1 MLKYKQHR
9 KLIEI
14 TCDCCGKKFLKP
26 ISEYNRNIRLG
37 RKNYC
42 SRHCVGIANTSNLS
56 AEWYKSECNK
66 QNLRNINQSSKDEYT
81 PFKNHMRRIKRRFK
95 DYDITKENL
104 KELWD
109 KQNGICPY
117 SGLKMT
123 LEFGHM
129 NSASLDRIDSSKGY
143 MKNNIQFVVLP
154 INYLKNSYSD
164 LDVKRF
170 LKSISSYTSRFRED
184 ETISS
189 SENQMLDALAGN

>member
-1 MLKYKQHR
+1 
-9 KLIEI
+9 
-14 TCDCCGKKFLKP
+14 
-26 ISEYNRNIRLG
+26 
-37 RKNYC
+37 
-42 SRHCVGIANTSNLS
+42 
-56 AEWYKSECNK
+56 
-66 QNLRNINQSSKDEYT
+66 
-81 PFKNHMRRIKRRFK
+81 MRRIKRRFK

-123 LEFGHM
+123 LEFGYM

-189 SENQMLDALAGN
+189 SENQMSDALAGN

>member
-42 SRHCVGIANTSNLS
+42 SRHCVGIANISNLS
-56 AEWYKSECNK
+56 TEWCKSEHNK
-66 QNLRNINQSSKDEYT
+66 QNLRAINPSSKDEYT
-81 PFKNHMRRIKRRFK
+81 PFRNHMRRIKRRFK
-95 DYDITKENL
+95 DYNVTKEDL

-123 LEFGHM
+123 LKHGHM
-129 NSASLDRIDSSKGY
+129 NSASLDRIDSTKGY
-143 MKNNIQFVVLP
+143 IKGNVQVISMKANTM
-154 INYLKNSYSD
+154 
-164 LDVKRF
+164 
-170 LKSISSYTSRFRED
+170 KSNASIEELVTFAKKMEREKQHS
-184 ETISS
+184 I
-189 SENQMLDALAGN
+189 